1 MTNNSTTFA
10 KVHEYSQVL
19 YRCLAEW
26 TYLKYPEQC
35 NKRLPN
41 HNHKQ
46 QHGTLRTRTRALGQP
61 LLARAHSLPAR
72 GRLAGWRQRRRGA
85 ARLGARSANDREGKP
100 LFRKIFKAF
109 TYFGTTVT
117 GRRGKCR
124 KRLALLQATR
134 GAGLQYG
141 RENNRV

>member
-26 TYLKYPEQC
+26 RCGWTYLKYPVQC
-35 NKRLPN
+35 NKRFPN
-41 HNHKQ
+41 HNHKCNNTALSA
-46 QHGTLRTRTRALGQP
+46 HALALWDSLYWRARTRCRP
-61 LLARAHSLPAR
+61 EVD
-72 GRLAGWRQRRRGA
+72 WRQWRR
-85 ARLGARSANDREGKP
+85 GARSANDREGKP